1 MTLLNLWEI
10 MYLYRTKPEQD
21 MKYPPFIITYDCK
34 PDDVQDEAVLNY
46 TKDVFDI
53 NHIVHNMVT
62 AHNSIKSRY
71 PFLTVNSCYFIGID
85 SENDTPMYEL
95 IASLTP
101 TDTGFSL
108 DYTPIGETL
117 CATKLHQN

>member
-1 MTLLNLWEI
+1 